1 MLTTLQTPLKAY
13 ELRWPYS
20 PHGPTSQL
28 PFSPVCLVLRACV
41 LSYLNRVRLSATPW
55 TIALQAPLSLGFS
68 RQEYWSGLPFPSPV
82 IKYEVSEMSE
92 GKSLSRVQLFATSWT
107 VTYQVPPS
115 LGFSRQEYWSGL
127 PFPSPVHESEKWK
140 WSCSVVSDS

>member
-20 PHGPTSQL
+20 SHGPASQL
-28 PFSPVCLVLRACV
+28 PFSPVCLVLRVCV

-92 GKSLSRVQLFATSWT
+92 VKSLSRVQLFATPWT

-115 LGFSRQEYWSGL
+115 LGFSRQEHWSGL